1 MEVLF
6 YLLPRIFPDFMGIMT
21 VIVVSSAITI
31 LLVALLLYGAHKVSS
46 ENNMMDYV
54 YIKVTHCVLI

>member
-1 MEVLF
+1 VEVLF
-6 YLLPRIFPDFMGIMT
+6 YLLPRIFPDVMGIMT
-21 VIVVSSAITI
+21 GIVVSSAIAI
-31 LLVALLLYGAHKVSS
+31 LLVALLLYGAHNVSS

>member
-21 VIVVSSAITI
+21 VIVVSSAIAI
-31 LLVALLLYGAHKVSS
+31 LLVALLLYGAHNVSS